1 MPYKKDEI
9 ALLVN
14 QDAKRVPAKMKLL
27 HKLARE
33 NKLKL
38 RLCDGSDL
46 DYELRNILN
55 NKKLKRLI
63 IGGGDGT
70 ITKAASLI
78 LKKSPKVELAVLP
91 LGTANYYGRSLGLR
105 RNLSH
110 SFHIALEDETEERH
124 ICKANNRNFLIGVNV
139 GTASRMFDEVTDDD
153 KKKFGKLAY
162 LRGILRIL
170 LKLKQTDLTIKTNG
184 KEITYKFTELVVL
197 NQQIQEPVK
206 LTPDVKGSDPYFE
219 IITYGLGNSKLSPL
233 LAIVIYILTFGRNQK
248 YLKRLK
254 STEAIIESD
263 SDLPV
268 AIDGDSLESLPLKIS
283 MHKKPVVFVKAS

>member
-1 MPYKKDEI
+1 MFKKNEI

-33 NKLKL
+33 NKMKL

-46 DYELRNILN
+46 DFELREILS
-55 NKKLKRLI
+55 NKNLKRLI

-78 LKKSPKVELAVLP
+78 LKKNSKVQLAVLP
-91 LGTANYYGRSLGLR
+91 LGTANYYSRSLGLK
-105 RNLSH
+105 RNLAH
-110 SFHIALEDETEERH
+110 SFHVALENRIEERH
-124 ICKANNRNFLIGVNV
+124 VCKVNNRDFLIGVNV
-139 GTASRMFDEVTDDD
+139 GTASRMFDEVTDDE
-153 KKKFGKLAY
+153 KKRFGKLAY

-170 LKLKQTDLTIKTNG
+170 LKLKSTDLKIKTNG
-184 KEITYKFTELVVL
+184 KEIIYKFTELVVL

-219 IITYGLGNSKLSPL
+219 IITYGVGNSVFSPFI
-233 LAIVIYILTFGRNQK
+233 AIIIYILTFGHNQK
-248 YLKRLK
+248 YLKRIK

-268 AIDGDSLESLPLKIS
+268 AVDGDSIEKLPLKIS
-283 MHKKPVVFVKAS
+283 LHRKPVVFVKAN